1 MTEKT
6 MLERVAK
13 ALFEDEWDDKS
24 SEPWES
30 ADPDERKAWLRSARV
45 AMAALRDP
53 TDLMG
58 IGLINLPGG
67 YRAGSHSASDIW
79 RVMIDAALEEKPE

>member
-24 SEPWES
+24 SEQWES
-30 ADPDERKAWLRSARV
+30 ADADERKAWLRSARV
-45 AMAALRDP
+45 AVAALREP

-58 IGLINLPGG
+58 NGLNNLPGG

>member
-1 MTEKT
+1 MI
-6 MLERVAK
+6 ERVAK

-30 ADPDERKAWLRSARV
+30 ANPGERKAWLRSARV
-45 AMAALRDP
+45 AMEAMREP

-58 IGLINLPGG
+58 NGLNNLPGE
-67 YRAGSHSASDIW
+67 YRAGSHSASDVW
-79 RVMIDAALEEKPE
+79 RVMIDAALEEKI